1 MTQAHQW
8 TVINGTDPSTPD
20 AESARLSIRPIWISL
35 PSLTWTRAA
44 SSSGG
49 TEPFE
54 ASCPFRRHD
63 GKYRRMKPVGTR
75 GLSPAE
81 LLSAMSVRRWA

>member
-8 TVINGTDPSTPD
+8 TVIDGTDPSTPD
-20 AESARLSIRPIWISL
+20 AESARLSIRPISISL
-35 PSLTWTRAA
+35 PSLTWTGAA

-54 ASCPFRRHD
+54 ASFPFRRHD
-63 GKYRRMKPVGTR
+63 DEYRWTKPVGTR
-75 GLSPAE
+75 DLAPTE